1 MRNSLGIDK
10 IQLKMKLDN
19 ASMVT
24 NLSTMQRGGGWYANG
39 TPILFDGRW
48 YPNGFNF
55 EATQIIPSNNG
66 HLTMHLKGNELSSE
80 SDLSIIFNPTHFGDG
95 YTSHTNISQSI
106 NQAQSIVNQAGLDI
120 DLLDGELRRIDI
132 AKDRVLKENPAMY
145 SQMIQTYC
153 SFNRQSMK
161 QGYPDGMMLGNQ
173 SNQLGFYNRY
183 KKVNLDNIT
192 NNLQENTA
200 RLEYRLFNKGQR
212 TWAKKFGIYTLRN
225 LTNDIDQYEEIYQ
238 DGMSKM
244 FTEKLVKDDLV
255 ILPPSDLVKVLE
267 QYFITYGRNFTTYF
281 LMDVGLQTL
290 KATYPE
296 DTIIEAI
303 SIVGNTPSKVTRY
316 RLKEKFMKSMK
327 MSTLQD
333 KYKRPSI
340 EYIQEIYN
348 QYAKAS

>member
-1 MRNSLGIDK
+1 MINSLGIDK
-10 IQLKMKLDN
+10 IQIKMKLNN

-24 NLSTMQRGGGWYANG
+24 NLSRFQRGSGWYANG

-55 EATQIIPSNNG
+55 EASEVIPSNNG

-80 SDLSIIFNPTHFGDG
+80 TDLSVIFNPTHFGDG
-95 YTSHTNISQSI
+95 YTAHTNISQAI
-106 NQAQSIVNQAGLDI
+106 NQAQKIVNNAGMDI

-132 AKDRVLKENPAMY
+132 AKDRVLRDNPAMY

-192 NNLQENTA
+192 NNLKENTA

-225 LTNDIDQYEEIYQ
+225 LTNDPDQYEQIYQ
-238 DGMSKM
+238 DGMGKM
-244 FTEKLVKDDLV
+244 FTDKIIKDDKV
-255 ILPPSDLVKVLE
+255 ILPPTELVKALE
-267 QYFITYGRNFTTYF
+267 QYYTIYGRNFSSYF
-281 LMDVGLQTL
+281 LQDIGLQNL
-290 KATYPE
+290 VSTYPLDE
-296 DTIIEAI
+296 YINAVDMVNK
-303 SIVGNTPSKVTRY
+303 SPSKVTRY
-316 RLKEKFMKSMK
+316 RLKEKLMKSMK
-327 MSTLQD
+327 MSTLQE